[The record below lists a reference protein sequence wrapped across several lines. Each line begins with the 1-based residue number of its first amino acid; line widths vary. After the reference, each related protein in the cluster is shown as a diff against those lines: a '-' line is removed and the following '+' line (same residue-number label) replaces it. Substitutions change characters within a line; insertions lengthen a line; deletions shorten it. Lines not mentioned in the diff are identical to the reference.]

1 MSHRFPLKEISRQ
14 SGLSLATVDRVIHG
28 RSGVRETTR
37 RRVAQAIK
45 ELKYQESQ
53 IGIQGQVLI
62 LDLVIEAPKRFTR
75 VVTRDLERVLPIL
88 HPVVVR
94 VRYHL
99 AEKWSEDRLC
109 QTITKIAQRGS
120 KGVILKAPKSDRV
133 RACLEL
139 LATKNIPVITLVSDQ
154 PKDLRLGYVGLRNH
168 EAGATAAY
176 LTEQWMK
183 QDTIQVLIS
192 MSSRQFDGEVARVQG
207 FIDVLKRLRPDVS
220 CYQVDQGYGLYRD
233 TVERT
238 RNRLESLPHI
248 NAVYSVGGAN
258 RAILDAFSALN
269 YTQRLFI
276 GHDLDED
283 NVALLR
289 EGRLSAVLHHDL
301 QQDLRRGCELI
312 LEHYRLLNRIP
323 EAEQGIQII
332 TPYNLI
338 T

>member
-28 RSGVRETTR
+28 RSGVRGTTR

-45 ELKYQESQ
+45 ELEYQETQ
-53 IGIQGQVLI
+53 IGIQGQILI

-75 VVTRDLERVLPIL
+75 VVTRDLERVLPRL

-94 VRYHL
+94 IRYHI
-99 AEKWSEDRLC
+99 AEKWPEDSLC
-109 QTITKIAQRGS
+109 HTITKIAQRGS
-120 KGVILKAPKSDRV
+120 KGVILKAPKSDRI

-139 LATKNIPVITLVSDQ
+139 LASKNIPVITLVSDQ
-154 PKDLRLGYVGLRNH
+154 PEHLRIGYVGLRNR

-176 LTEQWMK
+176 LTAQWMRR
-183 QDTIQVLIS
+183 DSIQVLIS
-192 MSSRQFDGEVARVQG
+192 MSSRQFEGEVARALG
-207 FIDVLKRLRPDVS
+207 FIEVLNQLRPEAS
-220 CYQVDQGYGLYRD
+220 CYMVDQGYGLYRN
-233 TVERT
+233 TVETT
-238 RNRLESLPHI
+238 RARLQTLPKI
-248 NAVYSVGGAN
+248 NTVYSVGGAN
-258 RAILDAFSALN
+258 RAILDAYTALK
-269 YTQRLFI
+269 YQPTLFI

-312 LEHYRLLNRIP
+312 LEQYRLLQRHSEP
-323 EAEQGIQII
+323 EQGIQII